1 MRNATRLFLAWATLL
16 GSAMPAMAEVRT
28 VYQGTLGTSE
38 VVLEVNATGGGRY
51 FYRRHGVDIPLSG
64 PVTKLV
70 EALPIQ
76 GEAMYRAAQG
86 GNAPLFEDAQTRQ
99 PGPTWRGQVVDGTFA
114 GSWSD
119 GPGKKDV
126 AFELRQVRRYD
137 PDKSPGATERVTRAI
152 PPGNTTGAA
161 SDAPV
166 SIETAPYD
174 HLKLQTALKQGA
186 EHVSGAVAW
195 RMVIDPRTR
204 FSYPRLT
211 RHPNARVVE
220 KVNAILAR
228 RHGQLS
234 LAALECKATLYT
246 ATHPAAGSLGNYD
259 AESVRVTFLS
269 PTLMSV
275 VESGSADC
283 GGAHPHNHYAPYTLD
298 LVRGEYLDFD
308 RLFRAFTRTPD
319 GFVPS
324 QTLMALIGKKLKAE
338 GRGPESAAAAD
349 PQHYTG
355 CDEVWPQYL
364 ALHFERTRGR
374 DALAV
379 AVSGVPHALGACLGT
394 TVALPFTEL
403 KTLLKPA
410 AGAYLFPKP

>member
-1 MRNATRLFLAWATLL
+1 MHKATRLFLAWATLL
-16 GSAMPAMAEVRT
+16 GSAVPALAEVRT

-70 EALPIQ
+70 EALPLQ
-76 GEAMYRAAQG
+76 GDAMYRAARDS
-86 GNAPLFEDAQTRQ
+86 NPPLFEDAQTRQ
-99 PGPTWRGQVVDGTFA
+99 PGPTWRGQVINGTFA

-119 GPGKKDV
+119 GAGKKDV
-126 AFELRQVRRYD
+126 AFALRQVRPYD
-137 PDKSPGATERVTRAI
+137 PDKRPGATEPVTPSI

-161 SDAPV
+161 SDEPV

-174 HLKLQTALKQGA
+174 YLKLQTSLKQGA
-186 EHVSGAVAW
+186 EHVSGPMAW

-211 RHPNARVVE
+211 RHPDARVLE
-220 KVNAILAR
+220 NVNAILAR
-228 RHGQLS
+228 RHGRLS

-246 ATHPAAGSLGNYD
+246 ATHPAAGSLGDYD

-275 VESGSADC
+275 IEAGSTDC
-283 GGAHPHNHYAPYTLD
+283 GGPHPHNHYAPYTID

-308 RLFRAFTRTPD
+308 RLFRAFTKAPD
-319 GFVPS
+319 GFAPS
-324 QTLMALIGKKLKAE
+324 KTLMALIEKKLNAE
-338 GRGPESAAAAD
+338 GRGPQSASSAD
-349 PQHYTG
+349 PQSPG
-355 CDEVWPQYL
+355 CDEVWPEYL

-403 KTLLKPA
+403 NPLLKPA
-410 AGAYLFPKP
+410 AGAYLFSKP

>member
-16 GSAMPAMAEVRT
+16 GSAMPALAEVRT
-28 VYQGTLGTSE
+28 VYQGTLGASE
-38 VVLEVNATGGGRY
+38 VVLEVNASGGGRY

-64 PVTKLV
+64 SMTQLV
-70 EALPIQ
+70 EALPLQ
-76 GEAMYRAAQG
+76 GDAMYRAARD
-86 GNAPLFEDAQTRQ
+86 GNPPLFEDAQTRQ
-99 PGPTWRGQVVDGTFA
+99 PGPTWRGQMINGTFA

-119 GPGKKDV
+119 GLGKKNV
-126 AFELRQVRRYD
+126 TFELRQVRQYD
-137 PDKSPGATERVTRAI
+137 PDKRPGARSI
-152 PPGNTTGAA
+152 PPGNATGVV

-174 HLKLQTALKQGA
+174 YLKLQSPLKQGK
-186 EHVSGAVAW
+186 EHVSGTVAW

-211 RHPNARVVE
+211 RHPDARVVE

-246 ATHPAAGSLGNYD
+246 ETHPAAGSLGNYD

-275 VESGSADC
+275 VESGSTDC

-298 LVRGEYLDFD
+298 LVRGEYLDFN
-308 RLFRAFTRTPD
+308 RLFRAFTKTPD

-324 QTLMALIGKKLKAE
+324 KTLMALIEKKLEAE
-338 GRGPESAAAAD
+338 GRGPQSAAD
-349 PQHYTG
+349 PQQSTG
-355 CDEVWPQYL
+355 CDEVWPEYL
-364 ALHFERTRGR
+364 ALHFERPRER

-379 AVSGVPHALGACLGT
+379 TVSGVPHALGACLGT

-403 KTLLKPA
+403 KPLLKPA

>member
-1 MRNATRLFLAWATLL
+1 MRNATRLLLAWATLL
-16 GSAMPAMAEVRT
+16 GSAMPALAEVRT

-38 VVLEVNATGGGRY
+38 VVLEVNASGGGRY

-64 PVTKLV
+64 PVSTLV
-70 EALPIQ
+70 EAIPIQ
-76 GEAMYRAAQG
+76 GDAMYRAAQG

-99 PGPTWRGQVVDGTFA
+99 PGPTWRGQVAGNTFT

-119 GPGKKDV
+119 GAGKKNV
-126 AFELRQVRRYD
+126 AFELRQVRQYD
-137 PDKSPGATERVTRAI
+137 PDKRPGTTEPVTRAI
-152 PPGNTTGAA
+152 PPGNATGVV

-174 HLKLQTALKQGA
+174 YLKLQTPLKQGA
-186 EHVSGAVAW
+186 EHVSGLMAW

-211 RHPNARVVE
+211 RHPDARVVE
-220 KVNAILAR
+220 KVNALLAR
-228 RHGQLS
+228 RHGQLN

-246 ATHPAAGSLGNYD
+246 ETHPAAGSLGNYD

-269 PTLMSV
+269 PTLMSI
-275 VESGSADC
+275 VESGSTDC

-298 LVRGEYLDFD
+298 LVRGEYLDFH
-308 RLFRAFTRTPD
+308 RLFRAFTQTPE
-319 GFVPS
+319 GFAPS
-324 QTLMALIGKKLKAE
+324 KTLMALIGKKLKAE

-349 PQHYTG
+349 PQQYAG
-355 CDEVWPQYL
+355 CDEVWPEYL
-364 ALHFERTRGR
+364 ALHFERSRER

-403 KTLLKPA
+403 KPLLRPA